1 MSILTELEIFINEAS
16 NIYEEFNIDTIRV
29 EYSKQHKKSKLDDLG
44 RWKKI
49 NANDKRIFAKLK
61 KRLMVDEVTSA
72 YQLDN
77 HNIYYYNSSTPPKY
91 NKATMVI
98 FGLKQYHK
106 EPPPRGLIDNI
117 LNILTF
123 GTSKLNINIDVC
135 IDLSD
140 KPNLDKLKY
149 HYNVVPCY
157 IKGYKT
163 DTSYI
168 NEPNITMVEKII
180 FYNKQFKNDLD
191 FPLWRVEAKIEIP
204 NRKNLSLA
212 YPLYEFEGIIK
223 LIKHNKA
230 LHIAKEII

>member
-49 NANDKRIFAKLK
+49 NANDRKILEQLK
-61 KRLMVDEVTSA
+61 KNLTVDKVTSA

-106 EPPPRGLIDNI
+106 EPPPRELIDNI

-140 KPNLDKLKY
+140 EPKLDKLRCY
-149 HYNVVPCY
+149 YNVVPCV

-168 NEPNITMVEKII
+168 NKPNITMVEKIV

-212 YPLYEFEGIIK
+212 YPLYEFEGIIE
-223 LIKHNKA
+223 LIK
-230 LHIAKEII
+230 

>member
-49 NANDKRIFAKLK
+49 NANDRKILEQLK
-61 KRLMVDEVTSA
+61 KNLTVDKVTSA

-77 HNIYYYNSSTPPKY
+77 HNIYYYNSSIPPKY

-98 FGLKQYHK
+98 FSLKQYHK
-106 EPPPRGLIDNI
+106 EPPPRELIDNI

-123 GTSKLNINIDVC
+123 GTSKLSINIDVC
-135 IDLSD
+135 IDLSCE
-140 KPNLDKLKY
+140 PNLDKLKY
-149 HYNVVPCY
+149 HYNVEPCY
-157 IKGYKT
+157 FKGHKT

-168 NEPNITMVEKII
+168 NEPNITMVDKIV

-204 NRKNLSLA
+204 NRKIISL
-212 YPLYEFEGIIK
+212 PLYEFQE
-223 LIKHNKA
+223 LINLIRDKQA
-230 LHIAKEII
+230 LQIA